1 MAAIFARVVG
11 NSRLSEFRC
20 GQFHYWFIVGRR
32 RRRGAVRVCRV
43 GGSSCHRSSAVI
55 FSHRL
60 CGRFPD
66 QRCALHN
73 AWFLNTFY
81 RPILSDHEYLERLC

>member
-32 RRRGAVRVCRV
+32 RAAAPSESVV
-43 GGSSCHRSSAVI
+43 
-55 FSHRL
+55 
-60 CGRFPD
+60 
-66 QRCALHN
+66 
-73 AWFLNTFY
+73 
-81 RPILSDHEYLERLC
+81 